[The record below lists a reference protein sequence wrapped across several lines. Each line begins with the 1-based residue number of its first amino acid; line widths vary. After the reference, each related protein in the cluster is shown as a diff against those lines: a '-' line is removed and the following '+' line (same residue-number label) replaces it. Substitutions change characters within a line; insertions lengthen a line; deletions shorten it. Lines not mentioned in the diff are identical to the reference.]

1 VSSGFYQTTA
11 NGTGVKDLSTVEWT
25 DTGGA
30 VKNDPV
36 NTCRSFT
43 EGQNT
48 VKTQMVSNGGVYLA
62 SDSSSG

>member
-1 VSSGFYQTTA
+1 VNDFPI
-11 NGTGVKDLSTVEWT
+11 VEWT

-30 VKNDPV
+30 VGYDPV

-48 VKTQMVSNGGVYLA
+48 AKTQMASNGGIYLA
-62 SDSSSG
+62 FDSGEQQWVVESRNTP